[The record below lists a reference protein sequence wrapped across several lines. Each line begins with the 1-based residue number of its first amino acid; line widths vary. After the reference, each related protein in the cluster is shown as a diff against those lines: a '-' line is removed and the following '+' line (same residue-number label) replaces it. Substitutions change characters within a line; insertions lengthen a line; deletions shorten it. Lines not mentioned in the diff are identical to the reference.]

1 MENNFECY
9 IGEPLEKVKKELEEK
24 GYKVLLCENS
34 LPKIKTDYKL
44 VTLVKPIGDPVK
56 PRIQKDTTARTFP
69 CHSVSEDMR
78 LSRILL

>member
-44 VTLVKPIGDPVK
+44 VTLVKPVGEKDVMVLFGDFLINIENK
-56 PRIQKDTTARTFP
+56 I
-69 CHSVSEDMR
+69 E
-78 LSRILL
+78 